1 MAEANRGSRPAV
13 PSPGAYLAW
22 AVARLFRA
30 TTETPSQFAERAN
43 ARAGRR
49 RSPWN
54 LLLLPA
60 AICPFA
66 ALWYVTAR
74 VLETLYTLC
83 HNTPSSTFL
92 PDGVAGVLMALGPL
106 FAWFAPAMIIANCLA
121 WLVPAARRTF
131 EQEAAPFPGV
141 TFRSAN
147 AGFFK
152 IAVFMTPVGLALGT
166 IGALLP

>member
-13 PSPGAYLAW
+13 PSPWAYFVW
-22 AVARLFRA
+22 AVARLLRT

-54 LLLLPA
+54 LLLVPA
-60 AICPFA
+60 AICPLA

-74 VLETLYTLC
+74 ALGTLY
-83 HNTPSSTFL
+83 HNTPSSPFL
-92 PDGVAGVLMALGPL
+92 PGFAGVLMALGPL
-106 FAWFAPAMIIANCLA
+106 FAWFAPAMIIGNCLA

-131 EQEAAPFPGV
+131 EQEAAPFPDV

-152 IAVFMTPVGLALGT
+152 LAVFMTPVGLALGI